1 MPPAFPDRSASHA
14 SPVSRPYNPGRP
26 LRPPVWAP
34 PRSLAATWGII
45 VIFSSCGYLDVSV
58 PRVCP
63 HFVGDARLRAP
74 GCPIR
79 KSTDQRLFAS
89 PRGLS
94 QLITSFI
101 AAKSQGIPCAPLVT
115 YSILYSFFF
124 FSLSGLTPPGVRPY
138 SLSPS
143 SLSKN
148 VGRAF
153 AAPVE
158 DNGFEPMTPCVQGRC
173 SSQLS

>member
-1 MPPAFPDRSASHA
+1 MPPAFPGRSASHA

-63 HFVGDARLRAP
+63 HYVGDACLHAP

-79 KSTDQRLFAS
+79 KSPDRRSFAP

-94 QLITSFI
+94 QLITSFV

-115 YSILYSFFF
+115 YSFLLVLIFL
-124 FSLSGLTPPGVRPY
+124 LRARTGLPSAGRQLLLLPVCQRTSREISPVR
-138 SLSPS
+138 
-143 SLSKN
+143 
-148 VGRAF
+148 G
-153 AAPVE
+153 
-158 DNGFEPMTPCVQGRC
+158 G
-173 SSQLS
+173 

>member
-115 YSILYSFFF
+115 YSILYSFFLLF
-124 FSLSGLTPPGVRPY
+124 VVRPHA
-138 SLSPS
+138 SR
-143 SLSKN
+143 
-148 VGRAF
+148 RAALQLVSF
-153 AAPVE
+153 QSVKERRPRLR
-158 DNGFEPMTPCVQGRC
+158 GPCGG
-173 SSQLS
+173 